1 MASRRTRKEP
11 KRTRST
17 PAQGVLPESS
27 RLPKRAASSP
37 ASRAVKKGAARP
49 SASART
55 PGARAAEARALLGE
69 SLGTPG
75 AGGRTTG
82 EGAKPG
88 ASRRARAPTAD
99 EIARE
104 AVRREQPKAGGALR
118 DFNLRTGRDLTA
130 LRQAAAPQTR
140 STARATTTAGGRANA
155 RTTKD
160 KGGTSLRTR
169 R

>member
-1 MASRRTRKEP
+1 MASRRTTKEP

-17 PAQGVLPESS
+17 SAQGVLPESS
-27 RLPKRAASSP
+27 RQPKPAASSP
-37 ASRAVKKGAARP
+37 ASRVVKKSAARP
-49 SASART
+49 ARTGRT
-55 PGARAAEARALLGE
+55 PGARVAEARALLGE

-88 ASRRARAPTAD
+88 ATRRSSRAPSAD
-99 EIARE
+99 DIARE
-104 AVRREQPKAGGALR
+104 AVRRERPKAGGALR

-130 LRQAAAPQTR
+130 LRQAAPKTP
-140 STARATTTAGGRANA
+140 TAAGRASA

-160 KGGTSLRTR
+160 KGGASLRTR